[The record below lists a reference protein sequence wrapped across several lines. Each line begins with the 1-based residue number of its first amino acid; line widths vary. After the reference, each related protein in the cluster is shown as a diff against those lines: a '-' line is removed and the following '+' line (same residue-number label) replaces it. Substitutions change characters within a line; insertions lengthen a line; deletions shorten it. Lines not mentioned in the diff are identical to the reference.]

1 MIILIVGYQ
10 RGLKNEEERD
20 SDIPNMTD
28 IDEQSIIDTYV
39 STTTI

>member
-1 MIILIVGYQ
+1 MIIFIVDYQ

-28 IDEQSIIDTYV
+28 IDEQSIIDTSV
-39 STTTI
+39 SMTTI

>member
-1 MIILIVGYQ
+1 MDYQ

-28 IDEQSIIDTYV
+28 IDEQSIIDTLD
-39 STTTI
+39 IGGKIPGP